1 MNKKTALHA
10 VLPVPSPGDCPDC
23 SFIDWGRRADF
34 SADELQRF
42 CDRIEHRR
50 LKKNHEYLHRAG
62 SALGVLYVIN
72 SGCVKTLINDGKG
85 HEQITGFLM
94 PGDLVGMD
102 AIATGKHQCS
112 TIALEDSSLCS
123 MAFAELEQFNREIPA
138 LQRHFHQT
146 MGAEITRDHGM
157 MLLLGAMRAEERVAM
172 FLLNLSRRFG
182 LQGRSAARFRMP
194 MSRQEIGNY
203 LGLQLETVS
212 RTFSQLAN
220 TQLIAIDNKEVE
232 IKNMAGL
239 QQVLQVER

>member
-10 VLPVPSPGDCPDC
+10 VLPVPMAGECPDC

-34 SADELQRF
+34 SSDELQRF

-112 TIALEDSSLCS
+112 TIALEDSSLCG
-123 MAFAELEQFNREIPA
+123 MAFADLEQFNREIPA
-138 LQRHFHQT
+138 LQSLFHRT

-157 MLLLGAMRAEERVAM
+157 MLLLGAMRSEERVAM

-212 RTFSQLAN
+212 RSFSHLASA
-220 TQLIAIDNKEVE
+220 QLINIDNKEVE

-239 QQVLQVER
+239 QQVLQVQN